1 MNKKIIISII
11 SLIIIFIVFFGI
23 WKFAKTKEEE
33 KNTDIVENT
42 IELSYMV
49 ADDCLNEWN
58 DYNET
63 NSKETISQVQ
73 KDDKHYLLRSVNGY
87 INIYYL
93 NVKEQT
99 ETLYKETDI
108 AVNYLS
114 PEDMDDLE
122 MGIEVVGNEELNKI
136 LEDFE

>member
-23 WKFAKTKEEE
+23 WKLAKTKEEE

>member
-11 SLIIIFIVFFGI
+11 SLIVISIIFFCI
-23 WKFAKTKEEE
+23 WKFAPKKEEE
-33 KNTDIVENT
+33 NTNIVENAV
-42 IELSYMV
+42 ELSYIV
-49 ADDCLNEWN
+49 ADECINEWD
-58 DYNET
+58 DYNGAKSKET
-63 NSKETISQVQ
+63 NSQAQ
-73 KDDKHYLLRSVNGY
+73 KDDRHYLLKSVNGY

-93 NVKEQT
+93 NVQEQT

-114 PEDMDDLE
+114 PEDIDDLE

>member
-11 SLIIIFIVFFGI
+11 SLIIIFGIFFCI
-23 WKFAKTKEEE
+23 WKFAGTKKEEE
-33 KNTDIVENT
+33 NTNIVENSVKVSDKVT
-42 IELSYMV
+42 DECI
-49 ADDCLNEWN
+49 NEWN
-58 DYNET
+58 DYNEVK
-63 NSKETISQVQ
+63 SEEASSSIKE
-73 KDDKHYLLRSVNGY
+73 DDKHYLLKSVNGY

-93 NVKEQT
+93 NAQEQT

-114 PEDMDDLE
+114 PEDIDDLE